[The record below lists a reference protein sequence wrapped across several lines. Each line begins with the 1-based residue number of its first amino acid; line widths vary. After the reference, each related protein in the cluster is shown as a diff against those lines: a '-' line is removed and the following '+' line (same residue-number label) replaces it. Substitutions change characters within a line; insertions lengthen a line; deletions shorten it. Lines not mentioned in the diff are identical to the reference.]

1 MRVTP
6 KRKLLETIAMSVYN
20 PVKILVLTDNLC
32 EGRAYKE
39 FFAEMKVWFGTNPSV
54 CYRMSPPRSM
64 SEYLSYQHEHKVV
77 PYFDYSFVRYR
88 RAVKKLFLA
97 DPDSIIFQEVFNGY
111 HRGGL

>member
-1 MRVTP
+1 
-6 KRKLLETIAMSVYN
+6 
-20 PVKILVLTDNLC
+20 
-32 EGRAYKE
+32 
-39 FFAEMKVWFGTNPSV
+39 
-54 CYRMSPPRSM
+54 M